1 MQVLKNPH
9 KRITLTTK
17 DISALRSLSLF
28 LWDILSKK
36 DLKLRLL
43 PKHKCDIGFYG
54 NIRFSIYF
62 GLKSVPVW
70 ITSNKQMGYRMTG

>member
-1 MQVLKNPH
+1 MLLHRTNAGAKNSH
-9 KRITLTTK
+9 KRITLATK

-43 PKHKCDIGFYG
+43 PKHKCDIGFYEDL
-54 NIRFSIYF
+54 RFSIYF
-62 GLKSVPVW
+62 GLESIPAW
-70 ITSNKQMGYRMTG
+70 TTSNK